1 MSHRQL
7 SDRLS
12 PQTEISMQQI
22 GSPFLDD
29 LLHRRMSGCVTHY
42 YSETRNQNSVEL
54 GEYSYGNSTR
64 AQAFKGKAPNGG
76 TSCENVVP
84 FFRERDIG

>member
-7 SDRLS
+7 SDHLN

-54 GEYSYGNSTR
+54 GEYYTGI
-64 AQAFKGKAPNGG
+64 AH
-76 TSCENVVP
+76 VP
-84 FFRERDIG
+84 KPSRERRQMGGPLVRMLSLFSGNVT